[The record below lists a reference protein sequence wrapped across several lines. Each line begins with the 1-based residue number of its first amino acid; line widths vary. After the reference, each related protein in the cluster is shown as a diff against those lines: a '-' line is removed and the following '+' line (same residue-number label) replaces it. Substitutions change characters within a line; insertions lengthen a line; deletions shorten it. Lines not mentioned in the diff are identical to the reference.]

1 MIPNKQKEIFKERME
16 EENKFIPP
24 KPTEAENDFSKNIK
38 NFSYNASQAEE
49 KPLLNL
55 QLYPE
60 KKYKPPQKQ
69 PMNNPN
75 SYKLGFT
82 NDPFNPVQFT
92 NYMQQNYNPP
102 QVIKE
107 YNINLNGFQSN
118 HMRAAMIYEDILP
131 DKISLGNQTSLG
143 ERISLYEFLRSVF
156 FPSGDGQNID
166 VDSQNHKSILSHLK
180 FMDLEW
186 EIEI

>member
-60 KKYKPPQKQ
+60 KK
-69 PMNNPN
+69 
-75 SYKLGFT
+75 
-82 NDPFNPVQFT
+82 
-92 NYMQQNYNPP
+92 
-102 QVIKE
+102 
-107 YNINLNGFQSN
+107 INL
-118 HMRAAMIYEDILP
+118 
-131 DKISLGNQTSLG
+131 
-143 ERISLYEFLRSVF
+143 
-156 FPSGDGQNID
+156 
-166 VDSQNHKSILSHLK
+166 LK
-180 FMDLEW
+180 NNR
-186 EIEI
+186 